1 MKKLKRVLASM
12 LALSCINLVACGEEE
27 SFTVTLQD
35 GSNVLDTIDVNKDAE
50 LKMPQAIAKEGYDFV
65 GWYVDAELTTEYT
78 PDVVSGNL
86 TLYAKYVA
94 RNLRISLDLDG
105 GELEEG
111 VAKYVTVKH
120 NETYAL
126 PVPTKT
132 NYDFVGWEIENDDGT
147 KADFPASGTY
157 NRTSGCFVTAKWQK
171 VNEDAEE
178 EGAELFINK
187 GTYFK
192 ERASVEDDFTF
203 VFVTGKTYNFNTLT
217 NLEIEGA
224 GSSVEQDGLSF
235 KTLKA
240 DEEFTLHITKEVGG
254 TEVQYE
260 RTAKIVDQV
269 ETFDNG
275 NDYLT
280 AWGASVDRSVNFQ
293 DASKTVAATT
303 MSVGKSNYIP
313 DLAMYNESD
322 EALTLESAY
331 VGITVKD
338 DGVATE
344 DYTIV
349 DGAVSFG
356 DSVEVG
362 SVVEVTYKPKYT
374 LNNQTITVKMKV
386 NNGVN
391 VYNNEQLRA
400 AYGDDA
406 VSELNILRNVK
417 AEVAPE
423 DMVPG
428 YNVPINEYEKA
439 IYARN
444 VFSQDDEI
452 TVNGNFFK
460 IDGSGLPYMNNTIG
474 GQDWQDSNP
483 AYRVANMQVGIF
495 QYKNEVETESG
506 NQYIHNGK
514 VTFNDLYITANFI
527 KDADDMALDG
537 EYEDESGNTKD
548 RNLLTQ
554 SGAYHGIVLRG
565 GRATLNNVTVMNSN
579 IALFTGSK
587 YSYTDAT
594 QAASQ
599 WTVNNSKMK
608 HAWSN
613 LMYMYGAT
621 TATFS
626 GSYLGDSTGAAIHL
640 DDVPYNKADTQVI
653 SAVTLSQDTV
663 VENFIAGTEA
673 YFTSRGMAD
682 VATGM
687 QTQLEQVIS
696 QATGGLSTV
705 VKKES
710 IDGTDVTKFNLV
722 LLVRGQGDTSDWKS
736 SGNEN
741 VDAQGQPAIMFTS
754 PYMFNPQTQEI
765 EIEGEKQVVP
775 QFDENGR
782 PIGFDGYFAFSD
794 GTTDPATL
802 MFGYVEVM
810 LASK

>member
-132 NYDFVGWEIENDDGT
+132 NYDFLGWEIENDDGT

-217 NLEIEGA
+217 NLDIVGG

-235 KTLKA
+235 TTVSA
-240 DEEFTLHITKEVGG
+240 NEEFTLRITKEVEG
-254 TEVQYE
+254 TEVQYD

-269 ETFDNG
+269 ERFDG
-275 NDYLT
+275 GADYLS

-293 DASKTVAATT
+293 DASKTVANTT
-303 MSVGKSNYIP
+303 LAVGKSNYIP
-313 DLAMYNESD
+313 DLQMFNDSD
-322 EALTLESAY
+322 EALTWEKAY

-338 DGVATE
+338 DGVETT
-344 DYTIV
+344 DYTFEN
-349 DGAVSFG
+349 GAITFG
-356 DSVEVG
+356 DSVAVG
-362 SVVEVTYKPKYT
+362 SAVEVTYKPKYT
-374 LNNQTITVKMKV
+374 LNNQSLTVKLTI

-391 VYNNEQLRA
+391 VYTNAELRT
-400 AYGDDA
+400 AYADDA
-406 VSELNILRNVK
+406 VSEVNILRNIK

-423 DMVPG
+423 DMMPEHDVPKND
-428 YNVPINEYEKA
+428 YDRA

-444 VFSQDDEI
+444 VSSTDDVI
-452 TVNGNFFK
+452 TLNGNFFK
-460 IDGSGLPYMNNTIG
+460 IDGSELPLMNNDLTQG
-474 GQDWQDSNP
+474 HTSWQESNP
-483 AYRVANMQVGIF
+483 AYYVPNMQLGIF
-495 QYKNEVETESG
+495 QYKNETEEDK
-506 NQYIHNGK
+506 YIHNGQ
-514 VTFNDLYITANFI
+514 VTFNDLYIAGNYTKA
-527 KDADDMALDG
+527 ADYSVRYGDK
-537 EYEDESGNTKD
+537 E
-548 RNLLTQ
+548 LLTQ

-565 GRATLNNVTVMNSN
+565 GSATVNNTSVINTN
-579 IALFTGSK
+579 IAIFTGSS
-587 YSYTDAT
+587 YSANDNT
-594 QAASQ
+594 QPASK
-599 WTVNNSKMK
+599 WDINNSRFT
-608 HAWSN
+608 HSWGN
-613 LMYMYGAT
+613 QVYMYHT
-621 TATFS
+621 TSCDIS
-626 GSYLGDSTGAAIHL
+626 GSYLGDCGGAAIHL
-640 DDVPYNKADTQVI
+640 DDCAYNKETETAIESTLVI
-653 SAVTLSQDTV
+653 DNTTKI
-663 VENFIAGTEA
+663 ENFVSGLEA
-673 YFTSRGMAD
+673 YFNSRDLVDTA
-682 VATGM
+682 VAMKTLIEN
-687 QTQLEQVIS
+687 TVNP
-696 QATGGLSTV
+696 GGQGLCTVLKYVNEVST
-705 VKKES
+705 
-710 IDGTDVTKFNLV
+710 FNLV
-722 LLVRGQGDTSDWKS
+722 LLVRSTNSEVSDWVNDTTGYPMINYMS
-736 SGNEN
+736 MIQAGLISNGTFGGYLPFDSEQTGPFPESVANPTTYMSGL
-741 VDAQGQPAIMFTS
+741 VGIM
-754 PYMFNPQTQEI
+754 
-765 EIEGEKQVVP
+765 EK
-775 QFDENGR
+775 
-782 PIGFDGYFAFSD
+782 
-794 GTTDPATL
+794 
-802 MFGYVEVM
+802 
-810 LASK
+810 